1 MAERSIERYYW
12 KWEISLE
19 FYDTQY
25 YARRKRICEKHSTKK
40 REATVQKDF
49 PLLFIF
55 PISVL
60 FLLLFLHDLNDE
72 WVKNKS

>member
-1 MAERSIERYYW
+1 MHNGNVFVKNTR
-12 KWEISLE
+12 
-19 FYDTQY
+19 Q
-25 YARRKRICEKHSTKK
+25 KK
-40 REATVQKDF
+40 REAETVQKDF

-60 FLLLFLHDLNDE
+60 FLLLFLHDRKDE